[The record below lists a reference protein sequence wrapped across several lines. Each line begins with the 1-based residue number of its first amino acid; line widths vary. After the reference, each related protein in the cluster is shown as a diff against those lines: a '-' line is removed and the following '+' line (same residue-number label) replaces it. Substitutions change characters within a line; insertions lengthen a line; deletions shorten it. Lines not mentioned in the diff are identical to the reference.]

1 MIGKTSHSNNILI
14 YKENKMENINNNSE
28 AELILENVRLRF
40 VNDDTERYGKSIV
53 VEIEDENEKKIND
66 WTKANGIK
74 DKDGNDLKVL
84 INNEHGYKYFY
95 FRPIKATEYTDIT
108 GTKELSFSDLA
119 EGSTISLTAMAI
131 PYETKDE
138 LGQKINKT
146 TYRLMAVIINKA
158 MSVMAKESAQRL
170 LDKISR
176 TSNNAEDGKVDLSD
190 IPF

>member
-1 MIGKTSHSNNILI
+1 
-14 YKENKMENINNNSE
+14 MENINNNSE